1 MYNSIILV
9 FVVLFS
15 IYFIKFFVSYITCA
29 LFFLHF
35 LFNYL

>member
-15 IYFIKFFVSYITCA
+15 IYFIKSRKVFLTGIKFSVSYIT
-29 LFFLHF
+29 
-35 LFNYL
+35 